1 MITLTPFLLFE
12 GTCAEAMTFYQAC
25 LGGELTLIR
34 LGDTPMAAGFPER
47 DHHKITYAC
56 IKGGRIE
63 FSATDWLH
71 PVQEPRPGNMAAMY
85 VTGDEPG
92 ELRAVFNKLAAGAK
106 QEFFV
111 ELREMP
117 FGLYGHFT
125 DRYGVSWF
133 FRGAKPT
140 GLGS

>member
-1 MITLTPFLLFE
+1 MITLTPFLLFD

-34 LGDTPMAAGFPER
+34 LGDTPMAAGFSER

-56 IKGGRIE
+56 LKGGRIE

-92 ELRAVFNKLAAGAK
+92 ELRAVFGKLAAGAK
-106 QEFFV
+106 PEFFV

-133 FRGAKPT
+133 FRGATPT
-140 GLGS
+140 GLGT